1 MANKLLKPKRGRV
14 ENLPKLAVE
23 DGSLIFAYDTKSPT
37 STVLVDVGETRY
49 ELSAAT
55 AKKADDS
62 NALGGSSLQ
71 NIVDKI
77 DNATGDGTAF
87 IGLDTTTNNKVKLTR
102 ANGTTVGKTV
112 NNVSNASTADYAKV
126 SNKIGTGT
134 VGSSTKPVYIN
145 AGTPTAVTSI
155 PSTFVTAQQIN
166 GVNLDTLRTPGRYF
180 ANGSNTNTGKP
191 TGVDAFALD
200 VFQSAG
206 GWYTQICYASNNQEK
221 QFVRYYNSGTSSWS
235 DWIEQN
241 RLNTKTQSG
250 YAPAPNA
257 ANKVY
262 RTDASG
268 NPGWGTLND
277 SSIGKLAS
285 TVTLGDGN
293 GAMID
298 QNGATY
304 RQRINIF
311 DNTIAN
317 DAVFSF
323 QQSTDA
329 GKTYKDL
336 FAINDNGTVVAST
349 FQGALKGTA
358 DYSKNSGAL
367 GGSSL
372 QNIVDKINNSTGNG
386 TAFTGLDTTTNN
398 KVKLTRANGG
408 TVEKIINNVSNA
420 STADY
425 AKNAHPIKNS
435 RDYVRVANSYYVNQ
449 SSTITAND
457 LAKMQ
462 YAQGMIY
469 AATGNPLGKAGWVHI
484 QNMAWQDGVDNWVS
498 QLAFDVSG
506 QDAYYRSS
514 INSGAVAER
523 SWNKFL
529 DSANY
534 TSYAAK
540 KNAYNSA
547 SVSNATITLGR
558 SDGSTGTTLTV
569 NNVAHATNADLA
581 KNSNALGGSSLKN
594 ITDRIDSSIAANDAM
609 HYMGTLG
616 ATAQKPT
623 ITALPTTA
631 RIGDAY
637 KVITAGTYSSIAAE
651 VGDLFIYSGSWTLIP
666 SGDDGNVYVGDSKS
680 SKFAAKSNNIVVAVG
695 DQKVASA
702 ANVTAN
708 AGTISALQSTM
719 TQLKA
724 NQGTVT
730 TLNGNKAT
738 FNTFNGRLK
747 GDSDATYF
755 VRSVDTRSVN
765 TLPSTYISTYGMGSK
780 EEFKSSAAIG
790 LVGAD
795 EFSHVI
801 THIPW
806 DNYTGG
812 RPFQVAYSG
821 TKMFTRG
828 SASDSAWS
836 EWYKVITGGD
846 ALTSSASAISST
858 NNYFTAGAT
867 TALIAAKTA
876 SAVGNYLPLSGGTM
890 NGTITAAIG
899 NQKGIKIGNQ
909 WITSASDTNGE
920 VVLQGGHLRF
930 GTTAWDYNQWAG
942 LKYNHSNKGIYLG
955 IADGSQFTANSPQ
968 SGGSIYTPGID
979 NIYVGASTSQKVLTT
994 FNYTSTTD
1002 GRYVKKSGDIM
1013 TGALNLQSAFKGIT
1027 TQTLSGNTIKTG
1039 NNNVTITLPTSNND
1053 TSNAVYMYANQN
1065 GPDIGIIY
1073 ISPDTA
1079 FIANSGD
1086 AGYVFRVIDKDVNT
1100 NTNSNDGMLL
1110 GVRQGR
1116 EGLDVRSSIFPTNNL
1131 TYSLGSSDLN
1141 WNNAY
1146 ASTFHGYLNGV
1157 AKDSQ
1162 ALAGSTLAQ
1171 IIEAAG
1177 GVITITK
1184 NLRPTVDWLDTGIAG
1199 TALSTGTYIVQ
1210 VSGLSSGNTPGIYS
1224 EIWSGVFSWYSGGTN
1239 STNSDEILLHNAGHA
1254 DNSNELYLRT
1264 IRQGATSGGVM
1275 KLQMAVKQASTSTVD
1290 VTFKF
1295 RKMI

>member
-77 DNATGDGTAF
+77 NNATGDGTAF
-87 IGLDTTTNNKVKLTR
+87 TDLDTTINNRVKLTR
-102 ANGTTVGKTV
+102 ANGDTVEKIID
-112 NNVSNASTADYAKV
+112 NVDNATSAGRADYADKL
-126 SNKIGTGT
+126 GTKT
-134 VGSSTKPVYIN
+134 VGSSTKPIYIN
-145 AGTPTAVTSI
+145 AGTPTAISSI
-155 PSTFVTAQQIN
+155 PSTFVAAQQIN

-180 ANGSNTNTGKP
+180 ASGSNTNTGKP
-191 TGVDAFALD
+191 TNVDAFALD

-206 GWYTQICYASNNQEK
+206 GWYTQVCYASNNQEK

-235 DWIEQN
+235 DWVEQN

-262 RTDASG
+262 RTDANG

-285 TVTLGDGN
+285 TVTFGGGDS
-293 GAMID
+293 ALID
-298 QNGATY
+298 QNNGTY
-304 RQRINIF
+304 RQRIGIY
-311 DNTIAN
+311 DNATPN

-323 QQSTDA
+323 QQSIDA

-336 FAINDNGTVVAST
+336 FSINDNGTAVAST

-372 QNIVDKINNSTGNG
+372 QNIVDKINNSTGDG

-398 KVKLTRANGG
+398 KVKLTRANGT
-408 TVEKIINNVSNA
+408 TVEKTINNVSNA

-425 AKNAHPIKNS
+425 AKTA
-435 RDYVRVANSYYVNQ
+435 AAG
-449 SSTITAND
+449 TANY
-457 LAKMQ
+457 LAPNPAARSTSANIGITGK
-462 YAQGMIY
+462 GGLRTFK
-469 AATGNPLGKAGWVHI
+469 ATGNMTEGKPPVGDAHI
-484 QNMAWQDGVDNWVS
+484 IHLDWDNIGGYDAQIAVQNDSGQMAVRGMANKIWQDWRTV
-498 QLAFDVSG
+498 
-506 QDAYYRSS
+506 
-514 INSGAVAER
+514 
-523 SWNKFL
+523 L

-534 TSYAAK
+534 TDYAAK

-569 NNVAHATNADLA
+569 NNVSHASTADLA

-594 ITDRIDSSIAANDAM
+594 ITDKIDSSIAANDAM
-609 HYMGTLG
+609 HYMGTIG

-631 RIGDAY
+631 RTGDAY
-637 KVITAGTYSSIAAE
+637 KVVTAGTYSSIAAE

-680 SKFAAKSNNIVVAVG
+680 SKFTAKGNNIVVAVG

-730 TLNGNKAT
+730 TLSGTDAT
-738 FNTFNGRLK
+738 FNTFTGFLNG
-747 GDSDATYF
+747 AAAVAQF
-755 VRSVDTRSVN
+755 VGSADTRSIN

-780 EEFKSSAAIG
+780 EEFKESATIG
-790 LVGAD
+790 LTGVNQ
-795 EFSHVI
+795 FSHVI

-806 DNYTGG
+806 GDNSGG

-828 SASDSAWS
+828 ATSDSVWS
-836 EWYKVITGGD
+836 AWYKVITGGD

-876 SAVGNYLPLSGGTM
+876 SVVGNYLPLTGGTLTGKLQVNDVIYGYRYSKKNDAPAFVFDKTGTGLTGIGAHGTDTIYFSAVTNDGNFDWNNDYKQKWVF
-890 NGTITAAIG
+890 NGAVTATTVTADYFNGLAANSQKLGGYSLTNNNNYFDVIPLVRADGVMEVGHYLDFHNTSPSTFDYDVRIQAENSRLIIG
-899 NQKGIKIGNQ
+899 GGLATTVTANYFDGTTKNADTVDGFHAVDSNSLTASA
-909 WITSASDTNGE
+909 TSAKIVLAKN
-920 VVLQGGHLRF
+920 VVSYIGSL
-930 GTTAWDYNQWAG
+930 G
-942 LKYNHSNKGIYLG
+942 L
-955 IADGSQFTANSPQ
+955 AT
-968 SGGSIYTPGID
+968 
-979 NIYVGASTSQKVLTT
+979 TSQL
-994 FNYTSTTD
+994 
-1002 GRYVKKSGDIM
+1002 
-1013 TGALNLQSAFKGIT
+1013 
-1027 TQTLSGNTIKTG
+1027 
-1039 NNNVTITLPTSNND
+1039 
-1053 TSNAVYMYANQN
+1053 
-1065 GPDIGIIY
+1065 
-1073 ISPDTA
+1073 
-1079 FIANSGD
+1079 
-1086 AGYVFRVIDKDVNT
+1086 
-1100 NTNSNDGMLL
+1100 
-1110 GVRQGR
+1110 
-1116 EGLDVRSSIFPTNNL
+1116 E
-1131 TYSLGSSDLN
+1131 
-1141 WNNAY
+1141 W
-1146 ASTFHGYLNGV
+1146 
-1157 AKDSQ
+1157 
-1162 ALAGSTLAQ
+1162 
-1171 IIEAAG
+1171 IE
-1177 GVITITK
+1177 
-1184 NLRPTVDWLDTGIAG
+1184 
-1199 TALSTGTYIVQ
+1199 
-1210 VSGLSSGNTPGIYS
+1210 
-1224 EIWSGVFSWYSGGTN
+1224 F
-1239 STNSDEILLHNAGHA
+1239 
-1254 DNSNELYLRT
+1254 
-1264 IRQGATSGGVM
+1264 
-1275 KLQMAVKQASTSTVD
+1275 
-1290 VTFKF
+1290 
-1295 RKMI
+1295 

>member
-87 IGLDTTTNNKVKLTR
+87 TGLDTTTNNKVKLTR
-102 ANGTTVGKTV
+102 ANGTTVEKTI

-134 VGSSTKPVYIN
+134 IGSSTKPVYIN
-145 AGTPTAVTSI
+145 AGTPTAVSSI
-155 PSTFVTAQQIN
+155 PSTFVAAQQIN
-166 GVNLDTLRTPGRYF
+166 GVNLDTLRTPGMYW
-180 ANGSNTNTGKP
+180 AGGGNTNTNKP
-191 TGVDAFALD
+191 TGVDAFGLE
-200 VFQSAG
+200 VLQSAG

-221 QFVRYYNSGTSSWS
+221 QFVRYYDAGTKVWN

-241 RLNTKTQSG
+241 RINTKTQSG

-285 TVTLGDGN
+285 TVTFGDG
-293 GAMID
+293 GPAVID
-298 QNGATY
+298 QNNETY

-311 DNTIAN
+311 DNAIAN

-336 FAINDNGTVVAST
+336 FAINDNGTVIADT
-349 FQGALKGTA
+349 FQGALKGAA

-372 QNIVDKINNSTGNG
+372 KNIVDKINNSTGDG
-386 TAFTGLDTTTNN
+386 TAFTDLDTTTND
-398 KVKLTRANGG
+398 KVKLTRANGS

-420 STADY
+420 STANY
-425 AKNAHPIKNS
+425 AKTASNASTAIYLGRNPTARPSDVNIGITGAGGLKKFVVTEAKNQPF
-435 RDYVRVANSYYVNQ
+435 DAHIIHLDWDNKGGWDAQIAVEADKNGHMAVR
-449 SSTITAND
+449 
-457 LAKMQ
+457 
-462 YAQGMIY
+462 GM
-469 AATGNPLGKAGWVHI
+469 GGSVWG
-484 QNMAWQDGVDNWVS
+484 
-498 QLAFDVSG
+498 
-506 QDAYYRSS
+506 
-514 INSGAVAER
+514 
-523 SWNKFL
+523 SWNTVL

-534 TSYAAK
+534 TSYAAN

-547 SVSNATITLGR
+547 SVSNATIILGR

-594 ITDRIDSSIAANDAM
+594 ITDKIDSSIAANDAM

-631 RIGDAY
+631 RTGDAY

-680 SKFAAKSNNIVVAVG
+680 SKFAAKSNNIVIAVG

-730 TLNGNKAT
+730 TLSGSKAAFT
-738 FNTFNGRLK
+738 TLVGRLN

-755 VRSVDTRSVN
+755 VRSIDTRSVN
-765 TLPSTYISTYGMGSK
+765 TLPATYMTYQMGSK
-780 EEFKSSAAIG
+780 EEFKSSATIG
-790 LVGAD
+790 LAGAGQ
-795 EFSHVI
+795 FSHVI

-806 DNYTGG
+806 GDDSGG
-812 RPFQVAYSG
+812 RPFQIAYSD

-828 SASDSAWS
+828 ATSDSVWG
-836 EWYKVITGGD
+836 EWHKVITGAD
-846 ALTSSASAISST
+846 ALASSASAISST

-867 TALIAAKTA
+867 TAYVAAKTK
-876 SAVGNYLPLSGGTM
+876 SAIGNYLPLSGGTLTGDLTVNTKVTINGRGLQLNREKGSRHGEINWWDPSYVTWINYM
-890 NGTITAAIG
+890 SDRTAGTAPTGGTPSTYGSVTSWAQRSLIENASGYGWIWEAAANSSVASSVTPTPIMSLSSKDGNLTIRGNIVPGGQIVKGGTSVSWLDGHKGTGVFINQNTYTGYNPLFRTKTEGGAWTFGPYRGNILYLNYATDAIINGT
-899 NQKGIKIGNQ
+899 Q
-909 WITSASDTNGE
+909 
-920 VVLQGGHLRF
+920 
-930 GTTAWDYNQWAG
+930 
-942 LKYNHSNKGIYLG
+942 
-955 IADGSQFTANSPQ
+955 
-968 SGGSIYTPGID
+968 
-979 NIYVGASTSQKVLTT
+979 
-994 FNYTSTTD
+994 
-1002 GRYVKKSGDIM
+1002 
-1013 TGALNLQSAFKGIT
+1013 
-1027 TQTLSGNTIKTG
+1027 
-1039 NNNVTITLPTSNND
+1039 
-1053 TSNAVYMYANQN
+1053 
-1065 GPDIGIIY
+1065 
-1073 ISPDTA
+1073 
-1079 FIANSGD
+1079 
-1086 AGYVFRVIDKDVNT
+1086 NT
-1100 NTNSNDGMLL
+1100 NTKQITINPSGDVSGL
-1110 GVRQGR
+1110 GKVSATT
-1116 EGLDVRSSIFPTNNL
+1116 VT
-1131 TYSLGSSDLN
+1131 
-1141 WNNAY
+1141 A
-1146 ASTFHGYLNGV
+1146 YLNGN
-1157 AKDSQ
+1157 AKNAD
-1162 ALAGSTLAQ
+1162 
-1171 IIEAAG
+1171 
-1177 GVITITK
+1177 
-1184 NLRPTVDWLDTGIAG
+1184 TVDGFHAVDSNDL
-1199 TALSTGTYIVQ
+1199 TAS
-1210 VSGLSSGNTPGIYS
+1210 
-1224 EIWSGVFSWYSGGTN
+1224 
-1239 STNSDEILLHNAGHA
+1239 
-1254 DNSNELYLRT
+1254 
-1264 IRQGATSGGVM
+1264 ATSAKIVLAKNVVSYIDSLG
-1275 KLQMAVKQASTSTVD
+1275 LATTSQLEWIE
-1290 VTFKF
+1290 F
-1295 RKMI
+1295 

>member
-102 ANGTTVGKTV
+102 ANGTTVEKTV

-145 AGTPTAVTSI
+145 AGTPTAINSI

-166 GVNLDTLRTPGRYF
+166 GINLDTLRTPGMYW
-180 ANGSNTNTGKP
+180 ASGGNTNTNKP
-191 TGVDAFALD
+191 TGVDAFGLE
-200 VFQSAG
+200 VLQSAA
-206 GWYTQICYASNNQEK
+206 GWYTQICYASADQEK

-235 DWIEQN
+235 DWVEQN

-372 QNIVDKINNSTGNG
+372 QNIVDKINNSTGDG

-408 TVEKIINNVSNA
+408 TVEKTINNVSNA
-420 STADY
+420 STANY
-425 AKNAHPIKNS
+425 AKIA
-435 RDYVRVANSYYVNQ
+435 AAG
-449 SSTITAND
+449 TANYLYRNPASRSTSAN
-457 LAKMQ
+457 LAVTGLGGLRTFKATSSMTEGKPPIGDAHIIHLDWDNAGG
-462 YAQGMIY
+462 YDAQIAVQNISGQMAVRGMSNKI
-469 AATGNPLGKAGWVHI
+469 
-484 QNMAWQDGVDNWVS
+484 WQDWRIV
-498 QLAFDVSG
+498 
-506 QDAYYRSS
+506 
-514 INSGAVAER
+514 
-523 SWNKFL
+523 L

-534 TSYAAK
+534 TDYAAK

-547 SVSNATITLGR
+547 SISNATIQLGR

-569 NNVAHATNADLA
+569 NNVSHATSADNAKLISPFENATDNVSRNVWFSDSATRNKACYNDNFKYNPVSQELTAIATTSKYTKGGESESNYQLNSTNLHATIDLSSSTYDV
-581 KNSNALGGSSLKN
+581 NTWYPVVGS
-594 ITDRIDSSIAANDAM
+594 
-609 HYMGTLG
+609 G
-616 ATAQKPT
+616 
-623 ITALPTTA
+623 
-631 RIGDAY
+631 
-637 KVITAGTYSSIAAE
+637 
-651 VGDLFIYSGSWTLIP
+651 IP
-666 SGDDGNVYVGDSKS
+666 SCGYTRIICYV
-680 SKFAAKSNNIVVAVG
+680 
-695 DQKVASA
+695 
-702 ANVTAN
+702 
-708 AGTISALQSTM
+708 
-719 TQLKA
+719 QL
-724 NQGTVT
+724 N
-730 TLNGNKAT
+730 
-738 FNTFNGRLK
+738 
-747 GDSDATYF
+747 
-755 VRSVDTRSVN
+755 
-765 TLPSTYISTYGMGSK
+765 
-780 EEFKSSAAIG
+780 
-790 LVGAD
+790 
-795 EFSHVI
+795 
-801 THIPW
+801 
-806 DNYTGG
+806 
-812 RPFQVAYSG
+812 SG
-821 TKMFTRG
+821 TKPPWASHDGGFTCNFDILVKASGWGTTGAESIILDNSYNWCKSGEPNPLGYQQITQSSAPVIWMRG
-828 SASDSAWS
+828 GGKYFIRQSENLTWS
-836 EWYKVITGGD
+836 IKTVAYTTNGVTIQPATTYPGVNISRATIYANINGSITGG
-846 ALTSSASAISST
+846 AANASSAIFSTYTAYPLGFQSRATSATWGNTTGTFLTGWHTSSGGDIAFMDNNPSSGKVSMKLDG
-858 NNYFTAGAT
+858 YFYQNEGANRVLDT
-867 TALIAAKTA
+867 SDAA
-876 SAVGNYLPLSGGTM
+876 N
-890 NGTITAAIG
+890 
-899 NQKGIKIGNQ
+899 
-909 WITSASDTNGE
+909 
-920 VVLQGGHLRF
+920 
-930 GTTAWDYNQWAG
+930 
-942 LKYNHSNKGIYLG
+942 
-955 IADGSQFTANSPQ
+955 
-968 SGGSIYTPGID
+968 
-979 NIYVGASTSQKVLTT
+979 
-994 FNYTSTTD
+994 
-1002 GRYVKKSGDIM
+1002 YVKKSGDTM
-1013 TGALNLQSAFKGIT
+1013 TGALNFANGTWNKVGDDVKI
-1027 TQTLSGNTIKTG
+1027 GDH
-1039 NNNVTITLPTSNND
+1039 NV
-1053 TSNAVYMYANQN
+1053 
-1065 GPDIGIIY
+1065 
-1073 ISPDTA
+1073 
-1079 FIANSGD
+1079 
-1086 AGYVFRVIDKDVNT
+1086 AG
-1100 NTNSNDGMLL
+1100 SL
-1110 GVRQGR
+1110 GVIGANGQTRIDWCQYGNASKYQGIVYD
-1116 EGLDVRSSIFPTNNL
+1116 GTKLATS
-1131 TYSLGSSDLN
+1131 G
-1141 WNNAY
+1141 
-1146 ASTFHGYLNGV
+1146 TFKADYFDGV

>member
-14 ENLPKLAVE
+14 ENLPKLAIE

-87 IGLDTTTNNKVKLTR
+87 TGLDTITNNKVKLTR
-102 ANGTTVGKTV
+102 ANGTTVEKTI

-145 AGTPTAVTSI
+145 AGTPTAVSSI
-155 PSTFVTAQQIN
+155 PSTFVAAQQIN

-191 TGVDAFALD
+191 TNVDAFALD

-235 DWIEQN
+235 DWVEQN

-262 RTDASG
+262 RTDENG

-285 TVTLGDGN
+285 TVTFGGGDS
-293 GAMID
+293 ALID
-298 QNGATY
+298 QNNGTY
-304 RQRINIF
+304 RQRIGIF
-311 DNTIAN
+311 DNATAN

-329 GKTYKDL
+329 GKNYKDL
-336 FAINDNGTVVAST
+336 FAINDDGTVIAGT

-372 QNIVDKINNSTGNG
+372 QNIVDKINNSTGDG
-386 TAFTGLDTTTNN
+386 TAFTGLDTTINN
-398 KVKLTRANGG
+398 KVKLTRANGE
-408 TVEKIINNVSNA
+408 TVEKIISNVSNA

-425 AKNAHPIKNS
+425 AKDSDKLDGYHETDFLRYRGATGTSADSLWSQIGIKEFDNCYPDGLNGVYPYGAVVS
-435 RDYVRVANSYYVNQ
+435 LPTPNIRFDIWVNHQ
-449 SSTITAND
+449 SSNGITNGLQYRSGWTTD
-457 LAKMQ
+457 KKPWRMLLDSVNFTQ
-462 YAQGMIY
+462 YA
-469 AATGNPLGKAGWVHI
+469 
-484 QNMAWQDGVDNWVS
+484 
-498 QLAFDVSG
+498 
-506 QDAYYRSS
+506 
-514 INSGAVAER
+514 
-523 SWNKFL
+523 
-529 DSANY
+529 AN
-534 TSYAAK
+534 

-547 SVSNATITLGR
+547 SVSNATISLGR

-569 NNVAHATNADLA
+569 DNVAHAINADLA

-594 ITDRIDSSIAANDAM
+594 ITDKIDSSIAANDAM
-609 HYMGTLG
+609 HYIGTLG

-637 KVITAGTYSSIAAE
+637 KVITAGTYASIAAE

-680 SKFAAKSNNIVVAVG
+680 SKFAAKNNNIVVAVG

-724 NQGTVT
+724 NQGTIT
-730 TLNGNKAT
+730 TLSGSEAT
-738 FNTFNGRLK
+738 FTTFTGRLK

-755 VRSVDTRSVN
+755 VRSIDTRLVN
-765 TLPSTYISTYGMGSK
+765 MLPSTYISTYGMGSK
-780 EEFKSSAAIG
+780 EEFKSSVAIG

-795 EFSHVI
+795 KFSHVI

-806 DNYTGG
+806 RDGTGG
-812 RPFQVAYSG
+812 RPFQIAYSG

-828 SASDSAWS
+828 AASDTTWGDWHKIITSA
-836 EWYKVITGGD
+836 D

-876 SAVGNYLPLSGGTM
+876 SAVGNYLPLSGGTLTGDLNFANVSPGTRGIIGTIGGNDFWRVAGGATSTDSGYLELATGGDANEPIYVRQYTGKFATIKRTATLLDGSGNTSFPGQVTATTF
-890 NGTITAAIG
+890 NGIATNSAKLNGYSLTNGNNYFNVIPLIRDDGVMEVGHYLDFHNASPSTSNYNVRIQAEDSRLIISGGLATTITA
-899 NQKGIKIGNQ
+899 NYF
-909 WITSASDTNGE
+909 D
-920 VVLQGGHLRF
+920 
-930 GTTAWDYNQWAG
+930 
-942 LKYNHSNKGIYLG
+942 G
-955 IADGSQFTANSPQ
+955 IAKNADTVDGFH
-968 SGGSIYTPGID
+968 
-979 NIYVGASTSQKVLTT
+979 
-994 FNYTSTTD
+994 
-1002 GRYVKKSGDIM
+1002 
-1013 TGALNLQSAFKGIT
+1013 
-1027 TQTLSGNTIKTG
+1027 
-1039 NNNVTITLPTSNND
+1039 
-1053 TSNAVYMYANQN
+1053 AV
-1065 GPDIGIIY
+1065 D
-1073 ISPDTA
+1073 S
-1079 FIANSGD
+1079 
-1086 AGYVFRVIDKDVNT
+1086 
-1100 NTNSNDGMLL
+1100 
-1110 GVRQGR
+1110 
-1116 EGLDVRSSIFPTNNL
+1116 NNL
-1131 TYSLGSSDLN
+1131 TASATSAKIVLAKNVISYIDSLGL
-1141 WNNAY
+1141 A
-1146 ASTFHGYLNGV
+1146 TT
-1157 AKDSQ
+1157 SQ
-1162 ALAGSTLAQ
+1162 LEW
-1171 IIEAAG
+1171 IE
-1177 GVITITK
+1177 
-1184 NLRPTVDWLDTGIAG
+1184 
-1199 TALSTGTYIVQ
+1199 
-1210 VSGLSSGNTPGIYS
+1210 
-1224 EIWSGVFSWYSGGTN
+1224 F
-1239 STNSDEILLHNAGHA
+1239 
-1254 DNSNELYLRT
+1254 
-1264 IRQGATSGGVM
+1264 
-1275 KLQMAVKQASTSTVD
+1275 
-1290 VTFKF
+1290 
-1295 RKMI
+1295 

>member
-87 IGLDTTTNNKVKLTR
+87 TGLDTTINNKVKLTR
-102 ANGTTVGKTV
+102 ANGTTVEKTV
-112 NNVSNASTADYAKV
+112 NNVSNASTADYSKV
-126 SNKIGTGT
+126 SNKIGTET

-145 AGTPTAVTSI
+145 AGTPTAISSI

-166 GVNLDTLRTPGRYF
+166 GINLDTLRTPGRYF

-200 VFQSAG
+200 VLQSAG

-262 RTDASG
+262 RTDANG

-285 TVTLGDGN
+285 TVTLGDGDS
-293 GAMID
+293 ALID
-298 QNGATY
+298 QNNGTY
-304 RQRINIF
+304 RQRIGIF
-311 DNTIAN
+311 DNATAN

-329 GKTYKDL
+329 GKNYKDL
-336 FAINDNGTVVAST
+336 FAINDDGTVIAST

-358 DYSKNSGAL
+358 DYSKDSAAL

-372 QNIVDKINNSTGNG
+372 QNIVDKINNSTGDG
-386 TAFTGLDTTTNN
+386 TAFADLDTTTNN
-398 KVKLTRANGG
+398 KVKLTRVNGN

-425 AKNAHPIKNS
+425 AKIA
-435 RDYVRVANSYYVNQ
+435 AAG
-449 SSTITAND
+449 TANYLYRNPASRLTSAN
-457 LAKMQ
+457 LAVTGLGGLRTFKATSSMTEGKPPVGDAHIIHLDWDNVDG
-462 YAQGMIY
+462 YDAQIAVQNDSGQMAVRGMSNKI
-469 AATGNPLGKAGWVHI
+469 
-484 QNMAWQDGVDNWVS
+484 WQDWRIV
-498 QLAFDVSG
+498 
-506 QDAYYRSS
+506 
-514 INSGAVAER
+514 
-523 SWNKFL
+523 L

-534 TSYAAK
+534 TDYAAK

-569 NNVAHATNADLA
+569 DNVAHATNADLA

-594 ITDRIDSSIAANDAM
+594 ITDKIDLSIAANDAM
-609 HYMGTLG
+609 HYIGTLG
-616 ATAQKPT
+616 AAAQKPT

-637 KVITAGTYSSIAAE
+637 KVITAGTYASIAAE

-730 TLNGNKAT
+730 TLNGSKAT
-738 FNTFNGRLK
+738 FTTFVGRLK

-755 VRSVDTRSVN
+755 VRSIDTRSVN
-765 TLPSTYISTYGMGSK
+765 TLPATYMTYQMGSK

-790 LVGAD
+790 LVGAGG
-795 EFSHVI
+795 FSHVI

-806 DNYTGG
+806 SDMTGG
-812 RPFQVAYSG
+812 LPFQIAYSG

-828 SASDSAWS
+828 ATSDTTWGD
-836 EWYKVITGGD
+836 WHKVITGAD

-876 SAVGNYLPLSGGTM
+876 SVVGNYLPLSGGTLTGDL
-890 NGTITAAIG
+890 NFANVSPGIRGIIGTIGSNDFWRVVGGATSTDSGYLELATGDGANEPIYVRQYNDKFTTIKRTA
-899 NQKGIKIGNQ
+899 
-909 WITSASDTNGE
+909 T
-920 VVLQGGHLRF
+920 LL
-930 GTTAWDYNQWAG
+930 
-942 LKYNHSNKGIYLG
+942 
-955 IADGSQFTANSPQ
+955 DGSGNTSFPGQVTA
-968 SGGSIYTPGID
+968 
-979 NIYVGASTSQKVLTT
+979 TT
-994 FNYTSTTD
+994 FNGIAT
-1002 GRYVKKSGDIM
+1002 
-1013 TGALNLQSAFKGIT
+1013 NSAKLGGHSLT
-1027 TQTLSGNTIKTG
+1027 NG
-1039 NNNVTITLPTSNND
+1039 NNYFNVIPLIRDDGVMEVGHYLDFHNASPSTSDYNVRIQAEDSRLIVSGGLATTVTANYFDGTVKNAD
-1053 TSNAVYMYANQN
+1053 TVDGFHAV
-1065 GPDIGIIY
+1065 D
-1073 ISPDTA
+1073 S
-1079 FIANSGD
+1079 
-1086 AGYVFRVIDKDVNT
+1086 
-1100 NTNSNDGMLL
+1100 
-1110 GVRQGR
+1110 
-1116 EGLDVRSSIFPTNNL
+1116 NNL
-1131 TYSLGSSDLN
+1131 TASATSAKIVLAKNVVSYIDSLGL
-1141 WNNAY
+1141 A
-1146 ASTFHGYLNGV
+1146 TT
-1157 AKDSQ
+1157 SQ
-1162 ALAGSTLAQ
+1162 FEW
-1171 IIEAAG
+1171 IE
-1177 GVITITK
+1177 
-1184 NLRPTVDWLDTGIAG
+1184 
-1199 TALSTGTYIVQ
+1199 
-1210 VSGLSSGNTPGIYS
+1210 
-1224 EIWSGVFSWYSGGTN
+1224 F
-1239 STNSDEILLHNAGHA
+1239 
-1254 DNSNELYLRT
+1254 
-1264 IRQGATSGGVM
+1264 
-1275 KLQMAVKQASTSTVD
+1275 
-1290 VTFKF
+1290 
-1295 RKMI
+1295 

>member
-62 NALGGSSLQ
+62 NALGGSSLK

-102 ANGTTVGKTV
+102 ANGTTVEKTV

-145 AGTPTAVTSI
+145 AGTPTAINSI
-155 PSTFVTAQQIN
+155 PSTFVAAQQIN
-166 GVNLDTLRTPGRYF
+166 GVNLDTLRTPGMYW
-180 ANGSNTNTGKP
+180 AGGGNTNTNKP
-191 TGVDAFALD
+191 TGIDAFGLE
-200 VFQSAG
+200 VLQSAA
-206 GWYTQICYASNNQEK
+206 GWYTQICYASDDQEK

-235 DWIEQN
+235 DWVEQN

-311 DNTIAN
+311 DNAIAN

-323 QQSTDA
+323 QQSIDA

-336 FAINDNGTVVAST
+336 FVINDNGTVVAST

-372 QNIVDKINNSTGNG
+372 QNIIDKINNSTGDG

-398 KVKLTRANGG
+398 KIKLTRANGG
-408 TVEKIINNVSNA
+408 TVEKTINNVSNA

-547 SVSNATITLGR
+547 SVSNATIILGR

-569 NNVAHATNADLA
+569 NNVAHATNADLS

-594 ITDRIDSSIAANDAM
+594 IIDKIDLSIAANDAM

-738 FNTFNGRLK
+738 FDTFNGRLK

-780 EEFKSSAAIG
+780 EEFKESTVIG
-790 LVGAD
+790 LAD
-795 EFSHVI
+795 ADKYSHVI

-806 DNYTGG
+806 GDHYGG

-828 SASDSAWS
+828 SASDSVWG
-836 EWYKVITGGD
+836 EWHKVITGAD

-876 SAVGNYLPLSGGTM
+876 SAVGNYLPLSGGTLTGDLTVNTKITINGRGLQLNRKKGFRHGEINWWDPSYVTWINYM
-890 NGTITAAIG
+890 SDRTAGTAPTGGTPSTYGSVTSWAQRSLIENASGYGWIWESASNATVASSVTPTPIMSLSSKDGNLTIRGNIVPGGQIVKGGTPVSWLQGHQGTGVLINQNIYTGYNPLFRTKTEGGAWTFGPYSGNILYLNYATDAIINGTQ
-899 NQKGIKIGNQ
+899 N
-909 WITSASDTNGE
+909 
-920 VVLQGGHLRF
+920 
-930 GTTAWDYNQWAG
+930 
-942 LKYNHSNKGIYLG
+942 
-955 IADGSQFTANSPQ
+955 
-968 SGGSIYTPGID
+968 
-979 NIYVGASTSQKVLTT
+979 
-994 FNYTSTTD
+994 TSTKQITINP
-1002 GRYVKKSGDIM
+1002 SGDV
-1013 TGALNLQSAFKGIT
+1013 GGLGKVSAT
-1027 TQTLSGNTIKTG
+1027 T
-1039 NNNVTITLPTSNND
+1039 VT
-1053 TSNAVYMYANQN
+1053 A
-1065 GPDIGIIY
+1065 
-1073 ISPDTA
+1073 
-1079 FIANSGD
+1079 
-1086 AGYVFRVIDKDVNT
+1086 
-1100 NTNSNDGMLL
+1100 
-1110 GVRQGR
+1110 
-1116 EGLDVRSSIFPTNNL
+1116 
-1131 TYSLGSSDLN
+1131 
-1141 WNNAY
+1141 
-1146 ASTFHGYLNGV
+1146 YLNGN
-1157 AKDSQ
+1157 AKNADTVDGFHAIDSNS
-1162 ALAGSTLAQ
+1162 LT
-1171 IIEAAG
+1171 AAG
-1177 GVITITK
+1177 TSAKIVLAK
-1184 NLRPTVDWLDTGIAG
+1184 NIV
-1199 TALSTGTYIVQ
+1199 SYIN
-1210 VSGLSSGNTPGIYS
+1210 SLGL
-1224 EIWSGVFSWYSGGTN
+1224 
-1239 STNSDEILLHNAGHA
+1239 
-1254 DNSNELYLRT
+1254 
-1264 IRQGATSGGVM
+1264 
-1275 KLQMAVKQASTSTVD
+1275 ASTHQLEWIE
-1290 VTFKF
+1290 F
-1295 RKMI
+1295 

>member
-87 IGLDTTTNNKVKLTR
+87 TGLDTTTNNKVKLTR
-102 ANGTTVGKTV
+102 ANGTTVEKTI

-166 GVNLDTLRTPGRYF
+166 GVNLDTLRTPGKYF

-191 TGVDAFALD
+191 TGVDAFALEIL
-200 VFQSAG
+200 QSAG

-235 DWIEQN
+235 DWVEQN

-285 TVTLGDGN
+285 TVTFGDG
-293 GAMID
+293 GPAVID
-298 QNGATY
+298 QNNETY

-311 DNTIAN
+311 DNATAN
-317 DAVFSF
+317 DEVFSF

-329 GKTYKDL
+329 GKNYKDL
-336 FAINDNGTVVAST
+336 FVINDDGTVIAST

-372 QNIVDKINNSTGNG
+372 QNIVDKINNSTGDG
-386 TAFTGLDTTTNN
+386 TAFTDLDTTTNN
-398 KVKLTRANGG
+398 KVKLTRVNGS

-425 AKNAHPIKNS
+425 AKTA
-435 RDYVRVANSYYVNQ
+435 AAG
-449 SSTITAND
+449 TANYLYRNPASRSTSAN
-457 LAKMQ
+457 LAVTGLGGLRTFK
-462 YAQGMIY
+462 
-469 AATGNPLGKAGWVHI
+469 ATGSMTEGKPPWDSHILHMDWDNTSGWSAQI
-484 QNMAWQDGVDNWVS
+484 
-498 QLAFDVSG
+498 
-506 QDAYYRSS
+506 
-514 INSGAVAER
+514 AVAAQDIPHMAIR
-523 SWNKFL
+523 GMNGTVWNNNWLTML
-529 DSANY
+529 DSNNY

-547 SVSNATITLGR
+547 SISNATITLGR

-594 ITDRIDSSIAANDAM
+594 ITDKIDSSIAANDAM

-616 ATAQKPT
+616 ATAQEPT

-631 RIGDAY
+631 RTGDAY

-680 SKFAAKSNNIVVAVG
+680 SKFAAKGNNIVVAVG

-708 AGTISALQSTM
+708 AGTISALQSTL

-730 TLNGNKAT
+730 TLSGNKAT
-738 FNTFNGRLK
+738 FTTLTGRLN

-755 VRSVDTRSVN
+755 VRSVDTRSIN

-780 EEFKSSAAIG
+780 EEFKESTAIG

-806 DNYTGG
+806 RDGTGG
-812 RPFQVAYSG
+812 RPFQIAYSG

-828 SASDSAWS
+828 AASDTTWGDWHKIITSA
-836 EWYKVITGGD
+836 D

-876 SAVGNYLPLSGGTM
+876 SAVGNYLPLSGGTLTGDLNFANVSPGTRGIIGTIGGNDFWRVAGGATSTDSGYLELATGSDANEPIYVRQYTGKFATIKRTATLLDGSGNTSFPGQVTASTF
-890 NGTITAAIG
+890 NGIATNSAKLGGYSLTNGNNYFNVIPLIRDDGVMEVGHYLDFHNASPSMSNYNVRIQAEDSRLIISGGLATTITA
-899 NQKGIKIGNQ
+899 NYF
-909 WITSASDTNGE
+909 D
-920 VVLQGGHLRF
+920 
-930 GTTAWDYNQWAG
+930 
-942 LKYNHSNKGIYLG
+942 G
-955 IADGSQFTANSPQ
+955 IAKNADTVDGFH
-968 SGGSIYTPGID
+968 
-979 NIYVGASTSQKVLTT
+979 
-994 FNYTSTTD
+994 
-1002 GRYVKKSGDIM
+1002 
-1013 TGALNLQSAFKGIT
+1013 
-1027 TQTLSGNTIKTG
+1027 
-1039 NNNVTITLPTSNND
+1039 
-1053 TSNAVYMYANQN
+1053 AV
-1065 GPDIGIIY
+1065 D
-1073 ISPDTA
+1073 S
-1079 FIANSGD
+1079 
-1086 AGYVFRVIDKDVNT
+1086 
-1100 NTNSNDGMLL
+1100 
-1110 GVRQGR
+1110 
-1116 EGLDVRSSIFPTNNL
+1116 NNL
-1131 TYSLGSSDLN
+1131 TASATSAKIVLAKNVVSYIDSLGL
-1141 WNNAY
+1141 A
-1146 ASTFHGYLNGV
+1146 TT
-1157 AKDSQ
+1157 SQ
-1162 ALAGSTLAQ
+1162 LEW
-1171 IIEAAG
+1171 IE
-1177 GVITITK
+1177 
-1184 NLRPTVDWLDTGIAG
+1184 
-1199 TALSTGTYIVQ
+1199 
-1210 VSGLSSGNTPGIYS
+1210 
-1224 EIWSGVFSWYSGGTN
+1224 F
-1239 STNSDEILLHNAGHA
+1239 
-1254 DNSNELYLRT
+1254 
-1264 IRQGATSGGVM
+1264 
-1275 KLQMAVKQASTSTVD
+1275 
-1290 VTFKF
+1290 
-1295 RKMI
+1295 

>member
-77 DNATGDGTAF
+77 ENATGDGTAF
-87 IGLDTTTNNKVKLTR
+87 TDLDTTTNNKVKLTR
-102 ANGTTVGKTV
+102 ANGTTVEKTV

-126 SNKIGTGT
+126 SNKIGTET

-145 AGTPTAVTSI
+145 DGTPTAVSSI
-155 PSTFVTAQQIN
+155 PSTFVAAQQIN

-191 TGVDAFALD
+191 INVDAFALD

-221 QFVRYYNSGTSSWS
+221 QFVRYYNSGTSFWS
-235 DWIEQN
+235 DWVEQN

-262 RTDASG
+262 RTDANG

-285 TVTLGDGN
+285 TVTFGGGDS
-293 GAMID
+293 ALID
-298 QNGATY
+298 QNNGTY
-304 RQRINIF
+304 RQRIGIF
-311 DNTIAN
+311 DNATAN

-336 FAINDNGTVVAST
+336 FAINDDGTVIAST

-358 DYSKNSGAL
+358 GYSKDSAAL

-372 QNIVDKINNSTGNG
+372 QNIVDKINNSTGDG
-386 TAFTGLDTTTNN
+386 TAFADLDTTTNN
-398 KVKLTRANGG
+398 KVKLTRVNGS

-425 AKNAHPIKNS
+425 AKIA
-435 RDYVRVANSYYVNQ
+435 AAG
-449 SSTITAND
+449 TANYLYRNPASRSTSAN
-457 LAKMQ
+457 LAVTGLGGLRTFKATSSMTEGKPPVGDAHIIHLDWDNIDG
-462 YAQGMIY
+462 YDAQIAVQNNSGQMAVRGMSNKI
-469 AATGNPLGKAGWVHI
+469 
-484 QNMAWQDGVDNWVS
+484 WQDWRIV
-498 QLAFDVSG
+498 
-506 QDAYYRSS
+506 
-514 INSGAVAER
+514 
-523 SWNKFL
+523 L
-529 DSANY
+529 DSTNY
-534 TSYAAK
+534 TNYAAK

-569 NNVAHATNADLA
+569 DNVAHATNADLA

-594 ITDRIDSSIAANDAM
+594 ITDKIDLFIAANDAM

-637 KVITAGTYSSIAAE
+637 KVITAGTYASIAAE

-680 SKFAAKSNNIVVAVG
+680 SKFAAKSNNIVIAVG

-702 ANVTAN
+702 VNVTAN

-730 TLNGNKAT
+730 TLNGRKAT
-738 FNTFNGRLK
+738 FSTFAGRLK

-755 VRSVDTRSVN
+755 VRSIDTRSVN
-765 TLPSTYISTYGMGSK
+765 TLPATYMTYQMGSK

-795 EFSHVI
+795 GFSHVI

-806 DNYTGG
+806 SDMTGG
-812 RPFQVAYSG
+812 RPFQIAYSG
-821 TKMFTRG
+821 AKMFTRG
-828 SASDSAWS
+828 ATSDTTWGD
-836 EWYKVITGGD
+836 WHKVITGAD

-876 SAVGNYLPLSGGTM
+876 SVVGNYLPLSGGTLTGDL
-890 NGTITAAIG
+890 NFANVSPGIRGIIGTIGSNDFWRVVGGATSTDSGYLELATGDGANEPIYVRQY
-899 NQKGIKIGNQ
+899 NDKFTTIKR
-909 WITSASDTNGE
+909 TVT
-920 VVLQGGHLRF
+920 LL
-930 GTTAWDYNQWAG
+930 
-942 LKYNHSNKGIYLG
+942 
-955 IADGSQFTANSPQ
+955 DGSGNTSFPGQVTA
-968 SGGSIYTPGID
+968 
-979 NIYVGASTSQKVLTT
+979 TT
-994 FNYTSTTD
+994 FNGIAT
-1002 GRYVKKSGDIM
+1002 
-1013 TGALNLQSAFKGIT
+1013 NSAKLGGYSLT
-1027 TQTLSGNTIKTG
+1027 NG
-1039 NNNVTITLPTSNND
+1039 NNYFNVIPLIRDDGVMEVGHYLDFHNASPSTSNYNVRIQAEDSRLIVSGGLATTVTANYFDGTVKNAD
-1053 TSNAVYMYANQN
+1053 TVDGFHAV
-1065 GPDIGIIY
+1065 D
-1073 ISPDTA
+1073 S
-1079 FIANSGD
+1079 
-1086 AGYVFRVIDKDVNT
+1086 
-1100 NTNSNDGMLL
+1100 
-1110 GVRQGR
+1110 
-1116 EGLDVRSSIFPTNNL
+1116 NNL
-1131 TYSLGSSDLN
+1131 TASATSAKIVLAKNVVSYIDSL
-1141 WNNAY
+1141 
-1146 ASTFHGYLNGV
+1146 
-1157 AKDSQ
+1157 
-1162 ALAGSTLAQ
+1162 ALATTSQLEW
-1171 IIEAAG
+1171 IE
-1177 GVITITK
+1177 
-1184 NLRPTVDWLDTGIAG
+1184 
-1199 TALSTGTYIVQ
+1199 
-1210 VSGLSSGNTPGIYS
+1210 
-1224 EIWSGVFSWYSGGTN
+1224 F
-1239 STNSDEILLHNAGHA
+1239 
-1254 DNSNELYLRT
+1254 
-1264 IRQGATSGGVM
+1264 
-1275 KLQMAVKQASTSTVD
+1275 
-1290 VTFKF
+1290 
-1295 RKMI
+1295 

>member
-102 ANGTTVGKTV
+102 ANGTTVEKTI

-145 AGTPTAVTSI
+145 AGTPTAINSI
-155 PSTFVTAQQIN
+155 PSTFVAAQQIN

-191 TGVDAFALD
+191 TGVDAFALEIL
-200 VFQSAG
+200 QSAG

-277 SSIGKLAS
+277 SSISKLAS
-285 TVTLGDGN
+285 TVTFGDGT
-293 GAMID
+293 GMRIE
-298 QNGATY
+298 QNGNNW

-311 DNTIAN
+311 DSSQTTQ
-317 DAVFSF
+317 SYSY
-323 QQSTDA
+323 QQSIDA

-336 FAINDNGTVVAST
+336 FVIGNDGTVVAST

-372 QNIVDKINNSTGNG
+372 QNIVDKINNSTGDG
-386 TAFTGLDTTTNN
+386 TAFTDLDTTTNN
-398 KVKLTRANGG
+398 KVKLTRANGS

-425 AKNAHPIKNS
+425 AKTA
-435 RDYVRVANSYYVNQ
+435 AAG
-449 SSTITAND
+449 TANYLYRNPAFRPTSAN
-457 LAKMQ
+457 LAVTGLGGLRTFKATNSMTEGKPPVGDAHIIHLDWDNTGGWD
-462 YAQGMIY
+462 AQIAVEAAKDGHMAVRGM
-469 AATGNPLGKAGWVHI
+469 G
-484 QNMAWQDGVDNWVS
+484 
-498 QLAFDVSG
+498 
-506 QDAYYRSS
+506 SS
-514 INSGAVAER
+514 VWG
-523 SWNKFL
+523 SWNTVL

-594 ITDRIDSSIAANDAM
+594 ITDKIDSSIAANDAM

-616 ATAQKPT
+616 STAQKPT

-637 KVITAGTYSSIAAE
+637 KVITAGTYSSITAE

-702 ANVTAN
+702 ANITAN

-738 FNTFNGRLK
+738 FSTFVGRLK

-755 VRSVDTRSVN
+755 MRSVNTRSVN

-780 EEFKSSAAIG
+780 EEFKESTVIG
-790 LVGAD
+790 LAGAD
-795 EFSHVI
+795 KYSHVI

-806 DNYTGG
+806 NDNSGG

-828 SASDSAWS
+828 SASDSAWG
-836 EWYKVITGGD
+836 EWYKVITGAD

-867 TALIAAKTA
+867 TAYVAAKTA

-890 NGTITAAIG
+890 NGTAIIRWADSGTWGNTTTFPVKRGGLQWTGQSDGIELFAEETGSDNLELIAKFTDDNSNGFTIRNVSDNQVIRLAASGAIT
-899 NQKGIKIGNQ
+899 
-909 WITSASDTNGE
+909 
-920 VVLQGGHLRF
+920 GG
-930 GTTAWDYNQWAG
+930 
-942 LKYNHSNKGIYLG
+942 SLG
-955 IADGSQFTANSPQ
+955 V
-968 SGGSIYTPGID
+968 SGGISGSSLSLSGRGVQLNRRNGAANGRISWWDSSYHTWVSYMSDPID
-979 NIYVGASTSQKVLTT
+979 GAAPTGGKPSVFGDVTYWAQRSLIQNRSGYGWIWESAPEGTM
-994 FNYTSTTD
+994 TSTL
-1002 GRYVKKSGDIM
+1002 
-1013 TGALNLQSAFKGIT
+1013 A
-1027 TQTLSGNTIKTG
+1027 
-1039 NNNVTITLPTSNND
+1039 VTPL
-1053 TSNAVYMYANQN
+1053 M
-1065 GPDIGIIY
+1065 
-1073 ISPDTA
+1073 
-1079 FIANSGD
+1079 
-1086 AGYVFRVIDKDVNT
+1086 
-1100 NTNSNDGMLL
+1100 
-1110 GVRQGR
+1110 
-1116 EGLDVRSSIFPTNNL
+1116 
-1131 TYSLGSSDLN
+1131 SLGSATGNLKVKGTVTATTV
-1141 WNNAY
+1141 NA
-1146 ASTFHGYLNGV
+1146 YLNGT
-1157 AKDSQ
+1157 AKNAD
-1162 ALAGSTLAQ
+1162 
-1171 IIEAAG
+1171 
-1177 GVITITK
+1177 
-1184 NLRPTVDWLDTGIAG
+1184 TVDGFHAVDSNSL
-1199 TALSTGTYIVQ
+1199 TAS
-1210 VSGLSSGNTPGIYS
+1210 
-1224 EIWSGVFSWYSGGTN
+1224 
-1239 STNSDEILLHNAGHA
+1239 
-1254 DNSNELYLRT
+1254 
-1264 IRQGATSGGVM
+1264 ATSAKIVLAKNVVSYISSLG
-1275 KLQMAVKQASTSTVD
+1275 LATTSQLEWIE
-1290 VTFKF
+1290 F
-1295 RKMI
+1295 

>member
-87 IGLDTTTNNKVKLTR
+87 TGLDTTTNNKVKLTR
-102 ANGTTVGKTV
+102 ANGSTVEKTI

-126 SNKIGTGT
+126 SNKVGTGT

-155 PSTFVTAQQIN
+155 PSTFVAAQQIN
-166 GVNLDTLRTPGRYF
+166 GVNLDTLRTPGMYW
-180 ANGSNTNTGKP
+180 AGGGNTNTNKP
-191 TGVDAFALD
+191 TGIDAFGLE
-200 VFQSAG
+200 VLQSAA
-206 GWYTQICYASNNQEK
+206 GWYTQICYASDDQEK
-221 QFVRYYNSGTSSWS
+221 QFVRYYDAGTKVWK
-235 DWIEQN
+235 DWVEQN

-311 DNTIAN
+311 DNTTAN

-336 FAINDNGTVVAST
+336 FAINDDGTAVAGT

-372 QNIVDKINNSTGNG
+372 KNIVDKINNSTGDG
-386 TAFTGLDTTTNN
+386 TAFTDLDTTTND
-398 KVKLTRANGG
+398 KVKLTRANGS
-408 TVEKIINNVSNA
+408 TVEKTINNVSNA
-420 STADY
+420 STANY
-425 AKNAHPIKNS
+425 AKIA
-435 RDYVRVANSYYVNQ
+435 AAG
-449 SSTITAND
+449 TANYLYRNPASRSTSANLVVTGLGGLRTFKATSSMTEGKPPVGD
-457 LAKMQ
+457 AHIIHLDWDNAGG
-462 YAQGMIY
+462 YDAQI
-469 AATGNPLGKAGWVHI
+469 AV
-484 QNMAWQDGVDNWVS
+484 QNN
-498 QLAFDVSG
+498 SG
-506 QDAYYRSS
+506 QM
-514 INSGAVAER
+514 AVR
-523 SWNKFL
+523 GMSNKIWHDWRTVL

-534 TSYAAK
+534 TDYAAK

-547 SVSNATITLGR
+547 SISNATITLGR
-558 SDGSTGTTLTV
+558 SDGSTGTTLIV

-594 ITDRIDSSIAANDAM
+594 ITDKIDSSIAANDAM

-616 ATAQKPT
+616 VTAQNPT

-651 VGDLFIYSGSWTLIP
+651 VGDLFIYSGTWTLIP

-724 NQGTVT
+724 NHGTVT
-730 TLNGNKAT
+730 TLSGSKAT
-738 FNTFNGRLK
+738 FSTFVGHLNGT
-747 GDSDATYF
+747 SDVANKLNSRGLINAF
-755 VRSVDTRSVN
+755 A
-765 TLPSTYISTYGMGSK
+765 STVFPDQTGLFMSK
-780 EEFKSSAAIG
+780 
-790 LVGAD
+790 
-795 EFSHVI
+795 H
-801 THIPW
+801 
-806 DNYTGG
+806 YTGKTTG
-812 RPFQVAYSG
+812 FPTSYGNILTMYDGGAGQLYIG
-821 TKMFTRG
+821 WNGDNPG
-828 SASDSAWS
+828 SYVRHKRDTSEAWS
-836 EWYKVITGGD
+836 NWHRFITSAD

-867 TALIAAKTA
+867 TAYVAAKTK
-876 SAVGNYLPLSGGTM
+876 SAVGNYLPLTGGTLTGDLTVNTKVII
-890 NGTITAAIG
+890 NGKGLQLNRGKSLQNGQISWWNPSFVTWINYMSDRTVGAAPTGGTPSTYGSVSSWAQRSLIQNNSGYGWIWESAANTTVASSVTPTPIMSLSSKEGNLKIRGSLYTDRIFSNLNTQTHLRG
-899 NQKGIKIGNQ
+899 NQGYAIINAEG
-909 WITSASDTNGE
+909 ATNG
-920 VVLQGGHLRF
+920 
-930 GTTAWDYNQWAG
+930 
-942 LKYNHSNKGIYLG
+942 
-955 IADGSQFTANSPQ
+955 
-968 SGGSIYTPGID
+968 
-979 NIYVGASTSQKVLTT
+979 YVSLI
-994 FNYTSTTD
+994 
-1002 GRYVKKSGDIM
+1002 RYK
-1013 TGALNLQSAFKGIT
+1013 
-1027 TQTLSGNTIKTG
+1027 G
-1039 NNNVTITLPTSNND
+1039 NNGIFTLNGWNNKIVLGYTNNTTINAGTNSLTKSITLIDENG
-1053 TSNAVYMYANQN
+1053 NASFPGQVSA
-1065 GPDIGIIY
+1065 
-1073 ISPDTA
+1073 TT
-1079 FIANSGD
+1079 
-1086 AGYVFRVIDKDVNT
+1086 VN
-1100 NTNSNDGMLL
+1100 
-1110 GVRQGR
+1110 
-1116 EGLDVRSSIFPTNNL
+1116 
-1131 TYSLGSSDLN
+1131 
-1141 WNNAY
+1141 A
-1146 ASTFHGYLNGV
+1146 YLNGT
-1157 AKDSQ
+1157 AKNAD
-1162 ALAGSTLAQ
+1162 
-1171 IIEAAG
+1171 
-1177 GVITITK
+1177 
-1184 NLRPTVDWLDTGIAG
+1184 TVDGFHAVDSNDL
-1199 TALSTGTYIVQ
+1199 TAS
-1210 VSGLSSGNTPGIYS
+1210 
-1224 EIWSGVFSWYSGGTN
+1224 
-1239 STNSDEILLHNAGHA
+1239 
-1254 DNSNELYLRT
+1254 
-1264 IRQGATSGGVM
+1264 ATSAKIVLAKNVVSYIDSLG
-1275 KLQMAVKQASTSTVD
+1275 LATTSQLEWIE
-1290 VTFKF
+1290 F
-1295 RKMI
+1295 

>member
-14 ENLPKLAVE
+14 ESLPKLAVE

-77 DNATGDGTAF
+77 DNATGDGTVF
-87 IGLDTTTNNKVKLTR
+87 TGLDTTTNNKVKLTR
-102 ANGTTVGKTV
+102 ANGTTVEKTV

-126 SNKIGTGT
+126 SNKIGTET

-145 AGTPTAVTSI
+145 AGTPTAISSI
-155 PSTFVTAQQIN
+155 PSTFVAAQQIN
-166 GVNLDTLRTPGRYF
+166 GINLDTLRTPGRYF
-180 ANGSNTNTGKP
+180 ANGSNTNTSKP
-191 TGVDAFALD
+191 TGVDAFALEIL
-200 VFQSAG
+200 QSAG

-235 DWIEQN
+235 DWVEQN

-262 RTDASG
+262 RTDANG

-285 TVTLGDGN
+285 TVTFGDGDS
-293 GAMID
+293 ALID
-298 QNGATY
+298 QNNGTY
-304 RQRINIF
+304 RQRIGIF
-311 DNTIAN
+311 DNTTAN

-329 GKTYKDL
+329 GKNYKDL
-336 FAINDNGTVVAST
+336 FAINDDGTVIAST

-358 DYSKNSGAL
+358 DYSKDSAAL

-372 QNIVDKINNSTGNG
+372 QNIVDKINNSTGDG
-386 TAFTGLDTTTNN
+386 TAFADLDTTTNN
-398 KVKLTRANGG
+398 KVKLTRVNGS

-425 AKNAHPIKNS
+425 AKTA
-435 RDYVRVANSYYVNQ
+435 AAG
-449 SSTITAND
+449 TANYLYRNPASRSTSAN
-457 LAKMQ
+457 LAVTGLGGLRTFKATSSMTEGKPPIGDAHIIHLDWDNVDG
-462 YAQGMIY
+462 YDAQIAVQNDSGQMAVRGMSNKI
-469 AATGNPLGKAGWVHI
+469 
-484 QNMAWQDGVDNWVS
+484 WQDWRIV
-498 QLAFDVSG
+498 
-506 QDAYYRSS
+506 
-514 INSGAVAER
+514 
-523 SWNKFL
+523 L

-534 TSYAAK
+534 TDYAAK
-540 KNAYNSA
+540 KNAYNNA
-547 SVSNATITLGR
+547 AVSDATITLDR

-594 ITDRIDSSIAANDAM
+594 ITDKIDLSIAANDAM
-609 HYMGTLG
+609 HYIGTLG

-637 KVITAGTYSSIAAE
+637 KVITAGTYASIAAE

-738 FNTFNGRLK
+738 FSTFVGHLK

-755 VRSVDTRSVN
+755 VRSIDTRSVN
-765 TLPSTYISTYGMGSK
+765 TLPATYMTYQMGSK

-790 LVGAD
+790 LVGAN

-806 DNYTGG
+806 SDMTGG
-812 RPFQVAYSG
+812 RPFQIAYSG

-828 SASDSAWS
+828 ATSDTTWGD
-836 EWYKVITGGD
+836 WHKVITGAD

-876 SAVGNYLPLSGGTM
+876 SVVGNYLPSSGGTLTGDL
-890 NGTITAAIG
+890 NFANVSPGIRGIIGTIGGNDFWRVVGGATSTDSGYLELATGDGANEPIYVRQYNDKFTTIKRTA
-899 NQKGIKIGNQ
+899 
-909 WITSASDTNGE
+909 T
-920 VVLQGGHLRF
+920 LL
-930 GTTAWDYNQWAG
+930 
-942 LKYNHSNKGIYLG
+942 
-955 IADGSQFTANSPQ
+955 DGSGNTSFPGQVTA
-968 SGGSIYTPGID
+968 
-979 NIYVGASTSQKVLTT
+979 TT
-994 FNYTSTTD
+994 FNGIAT
-1002 GRYVKKSGDIM
+1002 
-1013 TGALNLQSAFKGIT
+1013 NSAKLGGYSLT
-1027 TQTLSGNTIKTG
+1027 NG
-1039 NNNVTITLPTSNND
+1039 NNYFNVIPLIRDDGVMEIGHYLDFHNVSPSTSNYNVRIQAEDSRLIVSGGLATTVTANYFDGTVKNAD
-1053 TSNAVYMYANQN
+1053 TIDGFHAV
-1065 GPDIGIIY
+1065 D
-1073 ISPDTA
+1073 S
-1079 FIANSGD
+1079 
-1086 AGYVFRVIDKDVNT
+1086 
-1100 NTNSNDGMLL
+1100 
-1110 GVRQGR
+1110 
-1116 EGLDVRSSIFPTNNL
+1116 NNL
-1131 TYSLGSSDLN
+1131 TASATSAKIILAKNVVSYIDSLGL
-1141 WNNAY
+1141 A
-1146 ASTFHGYLNGV
+1146 TT
-1157 AKDSQ
+1157 SQ
-1162 ALAGSTLAQ
+1162 FEW
-1171 IIEAAG
+1171 IE
-1177 GVITITK
+1177 
-1184 NLRPTVDWLDTGIAG
+1184 
-1199 TALSTGTYIVQ
+1199 
-1210 VSGLSSGNTPGIYS
+1210 
-1224 EIWSGVFSWYSGGTN
+1224 F
-1239 STNSDEILLHNAGHA
+1239 
-1254 DNSNELYLRT
+1254 
-1264 IRQGATSGGVM
+1264 
-1275 KLQMAVKQASTSTVD
+1275 
-1290 VTFKF
+1290 
-1295 RKMI
+1295 

>member
-71 NIVDKI
+71 NIIDKI

-87 IGLDTTTNNKVKLTR
+87 TGLDTTTNNKVKLTR
-102 ANGTTVGKTV
+102 ANGTTVEKTI

-126 SNKIGTGT
+126 SNKIGTET
-134 VGSSTKPVYIN
+134 VGLSTKPVYIN

-180 ANGSNTNTGKP
+180 ASGSNTNTGKP
-191 TGVDAFALD
+191 ADVDAFALD

-206 GWYTQICYASNNQEK
+206 GWYTQVCYASNNQEK

-235 DWIEQN
+235 DWVEQN

-262 RTDASG
+262 RTDANG

-285 TVTLGDGN
+285 TVIFGGGDS
-293 GAMID
+293 ALID
-298 QNGATY
+298 QNNGTY
-304 RQRINIF
+304 RQRIGIF
-311 DNTIAN
+311 DNATAN

-336 FAINDNGTVVAST
+336 FAINDDGTVIAST

-358 DYSKNSGAL
+358 DYSKDSGAL

-372 QNIVDKINNSTGNG
+372 QNIVDKINNSTGDG
-386 TAFTGLDTTTNN
+386 TAFTDLDTTTNN
-398 KVKLTRANGG
+398 KVKLTRVNGS

-425 AKNAHPIKNS
+425 AKTA
-435 RDYVRVANSYYVNQ
+435 AAG
-449 SSTITAND
+449 TANYLYRNPASRSTSAN
-457 LAKMQ
+457 LAVTGLGGLRTFK
-462 YAQGMIY
+462 
-469 AATGNPLGKAGWVHI
+469 ATGSMTEGKPPVGDAHI
-484 QNMAWQDGVDNWVS
+484 IHLDWDNVGGYDAQIAVQNDSGQMAVRGMSNKIWQDWRIV
-498 QLAFDVSG
+498 
-506 QDAYYRSS
+506 
-514 INSGAVAER
+514 
-523 SWNKFL
+523 L

-534 TSYAAK
+534 TDYAAK

-547 SVSNATITLGR
+547 SISNATITLDR
-558 SDGSTGTTLTV
+558 SDGSIGTTLTV
-569 NNVAHATNADLA
+569 DNVAHATNADLA

-594 ITDRIDSSIAANDAM
+594 ITDKIDSSIAANDAM

-631 RIGDAY
+631 RTGDAY
-637 KVITAGTYSSIAAE
+637 KVITAGTYSSIEAE

-680 SKFAAKSNNIVVAVG
+680 SKFAAKNNNIVVAVG

-708 AGTISALQSTM
+708 AGTISALQSTL

-730 TLNGNKAT
+730 TLSGNKAAFTT
-738 FNTFNGRLK
+738 FVGRLN

-765 TLPSTYISTYGMGSK
+765 ILPSTYISTYGMGSK
-780 EEFKSSAAIG
+780 EEFKESTIIG
-790 LVGAD
+790 LAGAD
-795 EFSHVI
+795 EYSHVI

-806 DNYTGG
+806 KDNSGG
-812 RPFQVAYSG
+812 RLFQVAYSG
-821 TKMFTRG
+821 IKMFTRG
-828 SASDSAWS
+828 SVNDSTWD
-836 EWYKVITGGD
+836 EWHKVITGAD
-846 ALTSSASAISST
+846 ALTSSASAIAST

-867 TALIAAKTA
+867 TAYIAAKTA
-876 SAVGNYLPLSGGTM
+876 SAVGNYLPLSGGTLTGNLSFANTSTGIRGVTGTIGDNDFWRVAGGATSTDSGYLELATGDDANEPIYIRQYTGKFTTVKRTATLLDGSGNTSFPGQVTATTF
-890 NGTITAAIG
+890 NGIATNSAKLGGYSLTNENNYFNVIPLIRDDGVMEVGHYLDFHNVSPSTSDYNVRIQAEDSRLIVSGGLATTITANYFDGTAKNADTVDGFHAID
-899 NQKGIKIGNQ
+899 
-909 WITSASDTNGE
+909 S
-920 VVLQGGHLRF
+920 
-930 GTTAWDYNQWAG
+930 
-942 LKYNHSNKGIYLG
+942 
-955 IADGSQFTANSPQ
+955 
-968 SGGSIYTPGID
+968 
-979 NIYVGASTSQKVLTT
+979 
-994 FNYTSTTD
+994 
-1002 GRYVKKSGDIM
+1002 
-1013 TGALNLQSAFKGIT
+1013 
-1027 TQTLSGNTIKTG
+1027 
-1039 NNNVTITLPTSNND
+1039 
-1053 TSNAVYMYANQN
+1053 
-1065 GPDIGIIY
+1065 
-1073 ISPDTA
+1073 
-1079 FIANSGD
+1079 
-1086 AGYVFRVIDKDVNT
+1086 
-1100 NTNSNDGMLL
+1100 
-1110 GVRQGR
+1110 
-1116 EGLDVRSSIFPTNNL
+1116 NNL
-1131 TYSLGSSDLN
+1131 TASATSAKIVLAKNVVSYIDSLGL
-1141 WNNAY
+1141 A
-1146 ASTFHGYLNGV
+1146 TT
-1157 AKDSQ
+1157 SQ
-1162 ALAGSTLAQ
+1162 FEW
-1171 IIEAAG
+1171 IE
-1177 GVITITK
+1177 
-1184 NLRPTVDWLDTGIAG
+1184 
-1199 TALSTGTYIVQ
+1199 
-1210 VSGLSSGNTPGIYS
+1210 
-1224 EIWSGVFSWYSGGTN
+1224 F
-1239 STNSDEILLHNAGHA
+1239 
-1254 DNSNELYLRT
+1254 
-1264 IRQGATSGGVM
+1264 
-1275 KLQMAVKQASTSTVD
+1275 
-1290 VTFKF
+1290 
-1295 RKMI
+1295 

>member
-87 IGLDTTTNNKVKLTR
+87 TGLDTTTNNKVKLTR
-102 ANGTTVGKTV
+102 ANGTTVEKTI

-134 VGSSTKPVYIN
+134 IGSSTKPVYIN
-145 AGTPTAVTSI
+145 AGTPTAVSSI
-155 PSTFVTAQQIN
+155 PSTFVAAQQIN
-166 GVNLDTLRTPGRYF
+166 GVNLDTLRTPGMYW
-180 ANGSNTNTGKP
+180 AGGGNTNTNKP
-191 TGVDAFALD
+191 TGVDAFGLE
-200 VFQSAG
+200 VLQSAG

-221 QFVRYYNSGTSSWS
+221 QFVRYYDAGTKVWN

-241 RLNTKTQSG
+241 RINTKTQSG

-285 TVTLGDGN
+285 TVTFGDG
-293 GAMID
+293 GPAVID
-298 QNGATY
+298 QNNETY

-311 DNTIAN
+311 DNAIAN

-336 FAINDNGTVVAST
+336 FAINDNGTVIADT

-372 QNIVDKINNSTGNG
+372 KNIVDKINNSTGDG
-386 TAFTGLDTTTNN
+386 TAFTDLDTTTND
-398 KVKLTRANGG
+398 KVKLTRANGS

-420 STADY
+420 STANY
-425 AKNAHPIKNS
+425 AKTASNASTAIYLGRNPTARPSDVNIGITGAGGLKKFVVTEAKNQPF
-435 RDYVRVANSYYVNQ
+435 DAHIIHLDWDNKGGWDAQIAVEADKNGHMAVR
-449 SSTITAND
+449 
-457 LAKMQ
+457 
-462 YAQGMIY
+462 GM
-469 AATGNPLGKAGWVHI
+469 GGSVWG
-484 QNMAWQDGVDNWVS
+484 
-498 QLAFDVSG
+498 
-506 QDAYYRSS
+506 
-514 INSGAVAER
+514 
-523 SWNKFL
+523 SWNTVL

-534 TSYAAK
+534 TSYVAN

-547 SVSNATITLGR
+547 SVSNATIILGR

-594 ITDRIDSSIAANDAM
+594 ITDKIDSSIAANDAM

-631 RIGDAY
+631 RTGDAY

-680 SKFAAKSNNIVVAVG
+680 SKFAAKSNNIVIAVG

-730 TLNGNKAT
+730 TLSGSKAAFT
-738 FNTFNGRLK
+738 TLVGRLN

-755 VRSVDTRSVN
+755 VRSIDTRSVN
-765 TLPSTYISTYGMGSK
+765 TLPATYMTYQMGSK
-780 EEFKSSAAIG
+780 EEFKSSATIG
-790 LVGAD
+790 LAGAGQ
-795 EFSHVI
+795 FSHVI

-806 DNYTGG
+806 GDDSGG
-812 RPFQVAYSG
+812 RPFQIAYSD

-828 SASDSAWS
+828 ATSDSVWG
-836 EWYKVITGGD
+836 EWHKVITGAD
-846 ALTSSASAISST
+846 ALASSASAISST

-867 TALIAAKTA
+867 TAYVAAKTK
-876 SAVGNYLPLSGGTM
+876 SAIGNYLPLSGGTLTGDLTVNTKVTINGRGLQLNREKGSRHGEINWWDPSYVTWINYM
-890 NGTITAAIG
+890 SDRTAGTAPTGGTPSTYGSVTSWAQRSLIENASGYGWIWEAAANSSVASSVTPTPIMSLSSKDGNLTIRGNIVPGGQIVKGGTSVSWLDGHKGTGVFINQNTYTGYNPLFRTKTEGGAWTFGPYSGNILYLNYATDAIINGTQ
-899 NQKGIKIGNQ
+899 N
-909 WITSASDTNGE
+909 
-920 VVLQGGHLRF
+920 
-930 GTTAWDYNQWAG
+930 
-942 LKYNHSNKGIYLG
+942 
-955 IADGSQFTANSPQ
+955 
-968 SGGSIYTPGID
+968 
-979 NIYVGASTSQKVLTT
+979 
-994 FNYTSTTD
+994 TSTKQITINP
-1002 GRYVKKSGDIM
+1002 SGDVS
-1013 TGALNLQSAFKGIT
+1013 GLGKVSAT
-1027 TQTLSGNTIKTG
+1027 T
-1039 NNNVTITLPTSNND
+1039 VT
-1053 TSNAVYMYANQN
+1053 A
-1065 GPDIGIIY
+1065 
-1073 ISPDTA
+1073 
-1079 FIANSGD
+1079 
-1086 AGYVFRVIDKDVNT
+1086 
-1100 NTNSNDGMLL
+1100 
-1110 GVRQGR
+1110 
-1116 EGLDVRSSIFPTNNL
+1116 
-1131 TYSLGSSDLN
+1131 
-1141 WNNAY
+1141 
-1146 ASTFHGYLNGV
+1146 YLNGN
-1157 AKDSQ
+1157 AKNAD
-1162 ALAGSTLAQ
+1162 
-1171 IIEAAG
+1171 
-1177 GVITITK
+1177 
-1184 NLRPTVDWLDTGIAG
+1184 TVDGFHAVDSNDL
-1199 TALSTGTYIVQ
+1199 TAS
-1210 VSGLSSGNTPGIYS
+1210 
-1224 EIWSGVFSWYSGGTN
+1224 
-1239 STNSDEILLHNAGHA
+1239 
-1254 DNSNELYLRT
+1254 
-1264 IRQGATSGGVM
+1264 ATSAKIVLAKNVVSYIDSLG
-1275 KLQMAVKQASTSTVD
+1275 LATTSQLEWIE
-1290 VTFKF
+1290 F
-1295 RKMI
+1295 